1 MGSKKRAKLAE
12 GLRELFICP
21 TRETALAIA
30 GELAARWRGSHPQV
44 AEHVEEHTEGC
55 LACLSFPASHR
66 KRIRATDGL
75 LERFDQEI
83 KRRTRVV
90 RIFPNREACLRLVA
104 ALAVDEQFEEWVSG
118 RRCLNMEEL
127 LQAEWEASGVK
138 REEREVAPIIKRR

>member
-1 MGSKKRAKLAE
+1 M
-12 GLRELFICP
+12 
-21 TRETALAIA
+21 
-30 GELAARWRGSHPQV
+30 ARKPPQV

-55 LACLSFPASHR
+55 LACLSLPASHR